1 MQHNFLTRLLLT
13 LTLLVGFSPSVW
25 ADEHNE
31 AARYAGFEAL
41 PAAQDGDV
49 VFIGNSITHMM
60 NWWEAYGSKHN
71 IHGRGNSGAKTYQAL
86 ANLESMIAG
95 QPSKAFVMLGTNDF
109 GDLDNPPHVAHLVK
123 TLCKRILLES
133 PRTTVYL
140 QSILPSNNGTGR
152 NQANMTAANALLKQW
167 VDAEHNERL
176 VYVDL
181 YALLD
186 NGSGSIRNSSN
197 NRTTSW
203 SYDDL
208 HLTPRAYRVWMNEIE
223 QYLDG
228 AECVIPDND
237 DLQNLHADQR
247 TSWGARIATFG
258 TMPVKSTDILLFGD
272 DFIHYGEWHEM
283 IGSTDF
289 KDRGTGWQFFSS
301 DLSCVK
307 ASLDPALSKEQYN
320 ATNCGVERET
330 PRAIGICAGGRNIM
344 NGQTD
349 AQVQSAF
356 NEVVTEA
363 RRLVGSNTP
372 IFLMSVLPLDNAA
385 KDAQVVALNNYMKQL
400 AQNDAHTYYVDLYG
414 NMTDT
419 SGNRIADYFHANRPV
434 KINNVTINPYP
445 TPLGYVK
452 AANVLADAVNTAFGS
467 TVARSAGYQ
476 AISLEEAQQN
486 IDRFK
491 NRTIVGNAVNA
502 AVSKL
507 FNVGNGIGQYSATSV
522 AAAETAVAKACEV
535 LYDNTEL
542 TAERANAAIEPLANL
557 GLELNLTP
565 QLTDAQGH
573 QQYYRLKSQRGGRY
587 VTAERGN
594 ANVLG
599 TTAIGTGSYWCFVSR
614 TDGNYDL
621 VNYLT
626 GSYISA
632 DGVGSGSAL
641 KSVSQS
647 PSKGWRIDTS
657 DTDGYVTIVGDGI
670 QFNQQNNGSYYVLN
684 WGDGTKK
691 DDQGCRYIIEA
702 IDYDTLPEIVE
713 EEVLTYQLTDVAGN
727 VHTFTARGTAGQ
739 TAPTITGAAGATFT
753 NPSWNGTTYKATVT
767 FPFAV
772 SKQGGT
778 SNYVGISAFNG
789 TAFYYYAKDGGVRV
803 TKNATPNDY
812 TYAWCIYPSID
823 ENGKFTFTIKNAE
836 TETYIY
842 STSTTDSHNAGAV
855 TLAAQGTP
863 VTYES
868 NAFVLPTNKYLS
880 VNSSSPT
887 DEQIVGTWST
897 NHNGTKLT
905 FRTLELEEK
914 QPEQPETP
922 VEGAVSYTLNLNHEN
937 LGHLMPQPRSV
948 NLTGSTANLSG
959 NINVVYNVQ
968 PTADSPLPAVMT
980 RFLSETGCTAG
991 EGTNLHVNFVEA
1003 ITGTE
1008 DYTVADFDNESYA
1021 LKIDGN
1027 DITISAIKPI
1037 GVIRAVQTLTM
1048 MAKENSNSL
1057 PGCEI
1062 VDWPAFKVRGLMHDI
1077 GRSYISVEELKKEI
1091 DLLARFKE
1099 NVFLWH
1105 LTDKHGFRFESKTHK
1120 NVNTNFSPTRSDK
1133 FYTQEECHAVSEYA
1147 YERGITIIPEIDM
1160 PGHSA
1165 RFQGATG
1172 VTMASPE
1179 GRAILKDVL
1188 KELVNTFDRSPYI
1201 HIGGDETAEATRDY
1215 INEMGA
1221 YVRSL
1226 GRKVVIW
1233 NCYGRPAVSVTPSNM
1248 EVDMT
1253 TNWATAG
1260 RLSPGI
1266 PNIDMRYNYL
1276 NHFDMYGDL
1285 AGIYRSS
1292 IFGVQKGNPD
1302 VAGSISGIWN
1312 DRLIPEEN
1320 LIVRENN
1327 LYAYAIATADRAWKG
1342 GGRHYIDDAEGGAY
1356 LPNSGEDY
1364 EEFKD
1369 WETRFLYHKNTTLAA
1384 VKSDIPYVKQTN
1396 VRWNITPAFDNGG
1409 DRTKKFDFED
1419 AQELTVLPGSTFA
1432 TGAGI
1437 WLNHIW
1443 ANTVAGVLGKA
1454 AQPTGKTR
1462 YAWTYVYSPTERTV
1476 GAQVET
1482 YNYSRSQMGAAPAHG
1497 TWDNRGSRIWVNDT
1511 ELKPNAEKWTTAGA
1525 DEEDNLGNINFTTRD
1540 PLQVH
1545 LNEGWNKVLLK
1556 LPNTGANLNHYGGK
1570 WQYTFVFTDPTGTDA
1585 VEDLIYSPTKKMDG
1599 NEDFNVPPVPRVE
1612 PTVSTAD
1619 ETHWYTIQSARGSY
1633 NVKSAGLGANMT
1645 REAAL
1650 SEAAYW
1656 KFERRSDN
1664 SYNIINYSDGG
1675 YLSPAPVDGKLQCVK
1690 AEPANGWTLDDAAA
1704 DGYFIVKCDA
1714 NHTQLHNDKNGNV
1727 LNWGYGSSV
1736 AGQYRADDDGCEFI
1750 FTEIEGLAAP
1760 NTPDAPASQRYTI
1773 RLNDTDFYFTTN
1785 EVNDNTNKTYSIST
1799 EPEVFIVNKVDGGY
1813 TIVSENGKQVG
1824 VNSNGWDFANSAY
1837 TWNIENIE
1845 EPTRILMNG
1854 QQKGFG
1860 VNDKANNAP
1869 AFTDKHAGNAGNDA
1883 TRYTWLFEAVDV
1895 PGEVYYTI
1903 TNHQY
1908 DGKTHAFYVQ
1918 GNQLNIGGANIP
1930 ATEFGEEALFVKED
1944 MGNNK
1949 WAFKNKA
1956 SGEYL
1961 VFRGNG
1967 AGTNSDKGVLSTYN
1981 SAYCDFTLTPNS
1993 RVENGFIITGKRNNN
2008 TDGTY
2013 VVKTGGAFDAW
2024 SAATECW
2031 NGTYSNI
2038 FAIEE
2043 VIVGGSEP
2051 DVLFTTDTEATANE
2065 YRWVRITNARDTYS
2079 VYASTDA
2086 KLHSQPT
2093 DFTNEGELFALVG
2106 TEDNF
2111 KLYSRTAKA
2120 YFGYSATGGG
2130 SEVTKGATTQT
2141 FKLIDNTT
2149 NSVKGLNIVPTGNES
2164 QSFNMHGGKGN
2175 DIKFYGVGDGGST
2188 WKITLV
2194 NKEEKGGIRL
2204 VGTPT
2209 SALNKL
2215 IGKLS
2220 VSVGAASGET
2230 LLTTENIAGR
2240 DNVTYYVNAKNR
2252 IAVTPGF
2259 TFRGYKV
2266 SVDGMNVTYSVDEDN
2281 KAQYLFYST
2290 GAAHPYR
2297 IPSISRTPSGRL
2309 IAFSDYRF
2317 GGGDIGNGRVDI
2329 VARTSDDNGA
2339 TWSDVI
2345 QVLNGNGIPSSNICG
2360 FGDAA
2365 SVADWET
2372 GEVMLMCCSAPN
2384 GGTCW
2389 KPEQRGVVAISKDGG
2404 ETWETPVDI
2413 KDLIC
2418 NTSTSLLPGVINY
2431 FVGSGKL
2438 HQSRYIK
2445 VGTHYR
2451 VYAALWTTP
2460 NGSAINNYVVY
2471 TDDFGKTWNLLGN
2484 TTTCVAGGN
2493 EPKCEELPDG
2503 SVIISSRKGS
2513 GRYYNVFTYDKTN
2526 NDDYSKGSWGERVN
2540 GCNSGDSGTDGEIL
2554 ITKAVRKSDGQL
2566 VTIALQSMPNSG
2578 RNNVTIWYKELS
2590 SDPAHQFTSSEFAG
2604 AWTVGKQV
2612 SNTSS
2617 AYSTMCMQDDGRIAF
2632 FFEEGPAG
2640 YEMVYMPLTIS
2651 EATGDAYGPDFWT
2664 IGHAAKAVKMTED
2677 GNCTLR
2683 EILDIERYLLNPAK

>member
-1 MQHNFLTRLLLT
+1 MQQNFLTRLLLT

-25 ADEHNE
+25 ADDIPFRQQRREMFSVCPTDE
-31 AARYAGFEAL
+31 ST
-41 PAAQDGDV
+41 V
-49 VFIGNSITHMM
+49 VFLGNSIT
-60 NWWEAYGSKHN
+60 NFGVWPEVFANNGYRVVN
-71 IHGRGNSGAKTYQAL
+71 RGISGNFSPEVMQHIRL
-86 ANLESMIAG
+86 IADG
-95 QPSKAFVMLGTNDF
+95 QPKAIYLMIGINDYGTPDVIV
-109 GDLDNPPHVAHLVK
+109 PSIKK
-123 TLCKRILLES
+123 TIQIVREVS
-133 PRTTVYL
+133 PSTDIYV
-140 QSILPSNNGTGR
+140 QSILPCAYNPRQTTPTTQNPLIRTMIETDFAGDSKVHYADIFDALSNDGSTPKAG
-152 NQANMTAANALLKQW
+152 
-167 VDAEHNERL
+167 V
-176 VYVDL
+176 
-181 YALLD
+181 LD
-186 NGSGSIRNSSN
+186 
-197 NRTTSW
+197 
-203 SYDDL
+203 D
-208 HLTPRAYRVWMNEIE
+208 
-223 QYLDG
+223 
-228 AECVIPDND
+228 
-237 DLQNLHADQR
+237 NLHPNVIGYRDWTNKLKNDGYIDVTPKYESGDYTNAGGIHYYDNRMLGQYNKLPL
-247 TSWGARIATFG
+247 AT
-258 TMPVKSTDILLFGD
+258 TDILMMGD
-272 DFIHYGEWHEM
+272 QTVQGGEWAELM
-283 IGSTDF
+283 RNSNVKNRGIGI
-289 KDRGTGWQFFSS
+289 GTGTLTTYVAKFKTEIPYILHGDVMPGKISVQVGQG
-301 DLSCVK
+301 DLILNGTEAATVWSTYKQCIDLIHEK
-307 ASLDPALSKEQYN
+307 APN
-320 ATNCGVERET
+320 AQIYLNTVI
-330 PRAIGICAGGRNIM
+330 PVVAGDGKAVN
-344 NGQTD
+344 N
-349 AQVQSAF
+349 AKVVAF
-356 NEVVTEA
+356 NEMIRNYATSTSYCTLVDIAQRVSGSDGYLAAEFEGANSKQSKVPNA
-363 RRLVGSNTP
+363 RAYLEWANLLTSTMGLTTQALPTMTANQYALVQKIDDSY
-372 IFLMSVLPLDNAA
+372 A
-385 KDAQVVALNNYMKQL
+385 KAYALTVGDKL
-400 AQNDAHTYYVDLYG
+400 G
-414 NMTDT
+414 
-419 SGNRIADYFHANRPV
+419 
-434 KINNVTINPYP
+434 NVTQNSLS
-445 TPLGYVK
+445 TLLTAAATAKGYTTSTDDS
-452 AANVLADAVNTAFGS
+452 AIEAQISALTSAVNS
-467 TVARSAGYQ
+467 MNSDV
-476 AISLEEAQQN
+476 
-486 IDRFK
+486 
-491 NRTIVGNAVNA
+491 V
-502 AVSKL
+502 
-507 FNVGNGIGQYSATSV
+507 
-522 AAAETAVAKACEV
+522 
-535 LYDNTEL
+535 
-542 TAERANAAIEPLANL
+542 
-557 GLELNLTP
+557 LTP

-573 QQYYRLKSQRGGRY
+573 PQYYTFKSLRNNRY
-587 VTAERGN
+587 VTAQAGN
-594 ANVLG
+594 SSVQG
-599 TTAIGTGSYWCFVSR
+599 ITAKENGSYWRFVRR
-614 TDGNYDL
+614 TQDSNYDL
-621 VNYLT
+621 VNFST
-626 GSYISA
+626 GEYISA
-632 DGVGSGSAL
+632 DGVNSGQVMKLVNA
-641 KSVSQS
+641 S
-647 PSKGWRIDTS
+647 PNKGWRIEKS
-657 DTDGYVTIVGDGI
+657 RKNGYFYILGDDI
-670 QFNQQNNGSYYVLN
+670 QFNQANNNNNVLTWVDQNVNGD
-684 WGDGTKK
+684 DGCCYT
-691 DDQGCRYIIEA
+691 IEA
-702 IDYDTLPEIVE
+702 IEYDNLPEIVE
-713 EEVLTYQLTDVAGN
+713 EEVLTYQLTDVAGT

-739 TAPTITGAAGATFT
+739 TAPTISGAAGATLT
-753 NPSWNGTTYKATVT
+753 NPSWSGSTYKATVT

-823 ENGKFTFTIKNAE
+823 ENGKFTFTVKNVE

-842 STSTTDSHNAGAV
+842 STSTDNNHNTGAV

-863 VTYES
+863 MTYVNS
-868 NAFVLPTNKYLS
+868 GFLLPTDKYLS
-880 VNSSSPT
+880 VNSSGT
-887 DEQIVGTWST
+887 ATEQNVGTWAS
-897 NHNGTKLT
+897 HGGTSLKFTVLD
-905 FRTLELEEK
+905 LEEK

-1773 RLNDTDFYFTTN
+1773 RLVDTDFYFTTN
-1785 EVNDNTNKTYSIST
+1785 EVNDNSNKTYSIST
-1799 EPEVFIVNKVDGGY
+1799 DPEIFVVNKVDGGY

-1869 AFTDKHAGNAGNDA
+1869 AFTDKHAGNANNDA

-2065 YRWVRITNARDTYS
+2065 YRWVRITNARDAYS

-2240 DNVTYYVNAKNR
+2240 DNVTYYVNAKNHLA
-2252 IAVTPGF
+2252 ITPGY
-2259 TFRGYKV
+2259 TFRGYKAPT
-2266 SVDGMNVTYSVDEDN
+2266 VDGMNVTYTVDEDN

-2297 IPSISRTPSGRL
+2297 IPSITRTKSGRL

-2317 GGGDIGNGRVDI
+2317 GGGDIGAGRVDI

-2339 TWSDVI
+2339 TWSDERTI
-2345 QVLNGNGIPSSNICG
+2345 LQGDGNSQSRTCG

-2365 SVADWET
+2365 SVADWESDD
-2372 GEVMLMCCSAPN
+2372 VMLMSCSAPN

-2389 KPEQRGVVAISKDGG
+2389 TAAQRGIVAVSHNGG
-2404 ETWETPVDI
+2404 DTWETPVDI
-2413 KDLIC
+2413 KDQIC
-2418 NTSTSLLPGVINY
+2418 NATGSLLDGTNIVNY

-2445 VGTHYR
+2445 VGSHYR
-2451 VYAALWTTP
+2451 VYAPLFTTP
-2460 NGSAINNYVVY
+2460 GSGYNNYVVY
-2471 TDDFGKTWNLLGN
+2471 TDDFGKTWKLLGDKG
-2484 TTTCVAGGN
+2484 TPCVVNGN

-2503 SVIISSRKGS
+2503 SVIISSRVNNS
-2513 GRYYNVFTYDKTN
+2513 RYYNVFTYNKNDKNYAT
-2526 NDDYSKGSWGERVN
+2526 GSWGQRVN

-2617 AYSTMCMQDDGRIAF
+2617 AYSTMCMQNDGHIAF

-2651 EATGDAYGPDFWT
+2651 EATGGAYGPDFWT